1 MDKVLLIYNPTAEKG
16 YAAQKLPQIKSLLET
31 AGVEYDLVT
40 TQGHG
45 HAIELAKQAVS
56 DGYSLVIAAGGDG
69 TVNEVVNGLMLGQ
82 VNGDGR
88 PALGVLPIGR
98 GNDFAFGV
106 GIPLELEEAVKVL
119 AAGQRRTIDIGR
131 FSGGDYPDGRYFA
144 NGIGMGFDT
153 VVGFEAEKIK
163 RLKGAASYL
172 VALVRTIFLYSKAP
186 VYEVVLDSGTLNQPF
201 LMISVM
207 NGRRMGGT
215 FYMAPNSNPSDDTF
229 DLCLAGHV
237 PQIKI
242 LALAAKFLNGT
253 QEGHP
258 AVSMVRS
265 KKISVRAI
273 EGTIPAHADGETICT
288 AGKALDIELI
298 PASLDVVTSHNGAH
312 A

>member
-1 MDKVLLIYNPTAEKG
+1 MEKALLIYNPTAEKG
-16 YAAQKLPQIKSLLET
+16 YAAQKLPQIKSLLEA
-31 AGVEYDLVT
+31 AGMEYDLVT
-40 TQGHG
+40 TQRHG
-45 HAIELAKQAVS
+45 HAIDLAKQAVS

-69 TVNEVVNGLMLGQ
+69 TVNEVVNGLMLGK
-82 VNGDGR
+82 VNGNGR

-106 GIPLELEEAVKVL
+106 GIPLGLEDAVKVL

-144 NGIGMGFDT
+144 NGVGMGFDT

-207 NGRRMGGT
+207 NGCRMGGT

-229 DLCLAGHV
+229 DLCLAGNV

-242 LALAAKFLNGT
+242 LPLAAKFLNGS

-265 KKISVRAI
+265 RKISVRAV

>member
-1 MDKVLLIYNPTAEKG
+1 MDKALLIYNPTAEKG
-16 YAAQKLPQIKSLLET
+16 YAAQKLPQIKSLLEA
-31 AGVEYDLVT
+31 AGIEYDLVT

-69 TVNEVVNGLMLGQ
+69 TVNEVVNGLMLGE
-82 VNGDGR
+82 VNGNGR

-98 GNDFAFGV
+98 GNDFAYGV

-119 AAGQRRTIDIGR
+119 AGG
-131 FSGGDYPDGRYFA
+131 SGAPSTLAAFQAATTLTDATLPTASAWGSIRWWGSKLKDQA
-144 NGIGMGFDT
+144 
-153 VVGFEAEKIK
+153 AEGS
-163 RLKGAASYL
+163 RLLLGSPG
-172 VALVRTIFLYSKAP
+172 RTIFLYSKAP
-186 VYEVVLDSGTLNQPF
+186 VYEVVLDNGTLHQPF

-229 DLCLAGHV
+229 DLCLAGNV

-242 LALAAKFLNGT
+242 LPLAAKFLNGT

>member
-1 MDKVLLIYNPTAEKG
+1 MDKALLIYNPTAEKG
-16 YAAQKLPQIKSLLET
+16 YAAQKLPQIKNLLEL
-31 AGVEYDLVT
+31 AGLDYDLVT

-56 DGYSLVIAAGGDG
+56 DGYRLVIAAGGDG

-82 VNGDGR
+82 VNGNGR

-106 GIPLELEEAVKVL
+106 GIPLELEDAVKVL
-119 AAGQRRTIDIGR
+119 ADGRRRTIDIGR
-131 FSGGDYPDGRYFA
+131 FTGGDYPDGRYFA

-186 VYEVVLDSGTLNQPF
+186 VYEVVLDNGTLNQPF

-215 FYMAPNSNPSDDTF
+215 FYMAPNSSPSDDTF

-242 LALAAKFLNGT
+242 LSLAAKFLNGT

-265 KKISVRAI
+265 KKISVRAV
-273 EGTIPAHADGETICT
+273 EGSIPAHADGETICT
-288 AGKALDIELI
+288 AGKELHIELV
-298 PASLDVVTSHNGAH
+298 PASLDVVTAHNGAH